1 MPPRY
6 DREIPPGKEGKI
18 KVMVN
23 PRNCRKGD
31 NKKYVIIKTNDPQ
44 MKSFMLYVTGKGA
57 S

>member
-1 MPPRY
+1 
-6 DREIPPGKEGKI
+6 
-18 KVMVN
+18 MVN

-31 NKKYVIIKTNDPQ
+31 NKKYVIIKTNDPL